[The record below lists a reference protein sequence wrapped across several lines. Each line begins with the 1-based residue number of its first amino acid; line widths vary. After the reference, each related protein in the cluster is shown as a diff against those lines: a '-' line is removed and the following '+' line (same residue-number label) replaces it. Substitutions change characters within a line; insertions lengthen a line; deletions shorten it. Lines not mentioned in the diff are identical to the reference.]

1 MAPPS
6 RNGKIR
12 CPTYP
17 STSNTSSYFHS
28 TTISSAVNK
37 ISFRIFRIFSLFSSI
52 QFLPLFNILSNP
64 LFLSCSNPFQQ
75 LNNRQIQKCQ
85 SIYSHQLCHRQ
96 CLHFEHFLKCWD
108 HQYSCNQKPAKYKCS
123 DQINV
128 IPESFRKNDRFVCF
142 TVKSVNQTAAA
153 KCSKCHRTCQ
163 HCISIAISDHKCCHG
178 HDSDTQTFHSDACKK
193 WFCQNGL
200 SHGTRFFFHHFRI
213 VRLQSKCDRR
223 QAVCQKVDEQQM
235 YRCKWNRQTCK

>member
-1 MAPPS
+1 MPLDKFIGTFSTNAMAPPS

-96 CLHFEHFLKCWD
+96 CLHFEHFLKCWII
-108 HQYSCNQKPAKYKCS
+108 STP
-123 DQINV
+123 V
-128 IPESFRKNDRFVCF
+128 I
-142 TVKSVNQTAAA
+142 KSQPSTNAPI
-153 KCSKCHRTCQ
+153 R
-163 HCISIAISDHKCCHG
+163 
-178 HDSDTQTFHSDACKK
+178 
-193 WFCQNGL
+193 
-200 SHGTRFFFHHFRI
+200 
-213 VRLQSKCDRR
+213 
-223 QAVCQKVDEQQM
+223 
-235 YRCKWNRQTCK
+235 